1 MFTTCPRT
9 DLCSTGTQCEGPA
22 SRGLLHHLLFLIHCF
37 HSGDTLSLSNPSS
50 HVFDF
55 SNGLFLSYSPPVISK
70 SNIQCWFK
78 CTANFHPDV
87 RVLEAQTL
95 PPAEASSLNSAYSG
109 SFAKAPHLEQ
119 APHLLWSTS
128 FLLKDFSSPSL
139 RL

>member
-1 MFTTCPRT
+1 MPLPRPLFHWDPVRRSST
-9 DLCSTGTQCEGPA
+9 QGITVSSSVSHCS
-22 SRGLLHHLLFLIHCF
+22 

-50 HVFDF
+50 HVFDS
-55 SNGLFLSYSPPVISK
+55 SNGLFPSCNPPLIPK

-78 CTANFHPDV
+78 CTANFHPGV

-95 PPAEASSLNSAYSG
+95 HPAEASSLNSGYSG

-128 FLLKDFSSPSL
+128 FLLKGFSSPSL
-139 RL
+139 RP